1 MQVEQFAAFASL
13 VIPESLGM
21 KVCEVGDS
29 LCTEVEK
36 FDLSTKRRK
45 KAVKTPRMRNLRLR
59 IGWDLGLIIFCS
71 VLNCLKDER
80 IRETHYNEFK
90 SWVLLDLIRKIGGK
104 DREYG
109 ALGVGDECKL
119 YFGFEL
125 EEDMD

>member
-21 KVCEVGDS
+21 KVGEMGDS

-59 IGWDLGLIIFCS
+59 IGWDLGLIIFWS
-71 VLNCLKDER
+71 VFKYSMGER
-80 IRETHYNEFK
+80 ITETHCNEFK
-90 SWVLLDLIRKIGGK
+90 SWGFAG
-104 DREYG
+104 
-109 ALGVGDECKL
+109 
-119 YFGFEL
+119 FG
-125 EEDMD
+125 